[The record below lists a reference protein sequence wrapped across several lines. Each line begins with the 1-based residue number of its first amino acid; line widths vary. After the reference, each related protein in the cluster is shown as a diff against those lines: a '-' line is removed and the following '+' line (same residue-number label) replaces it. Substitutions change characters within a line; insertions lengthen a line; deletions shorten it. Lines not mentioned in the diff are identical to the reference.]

1 MLRPELDTLPISDQ
15 RNRAKFLEY
24 LNITLIAPSVSTISI
39 SLKFGKMVKK
49 KLNQENIST
58 TICILLRMSLCEM
71 FFFFNPYT
79 SYLTAIKKLSQ
90 KKTHKKK
97 PKKLGLSKYFFILT
111 THTSL
116 TQFSKSYM
124 VLRPAKYKY
133 NQNYWPAFLYNLQIW
148 WAITV
153 QKFCNN
159 IYQVCQFLGY
169 QGFNLKY
176 SGHLSW

>member
-1 MLRPELDTLPISDQ
+1 
-15 RNRAKFLEY
+15 
-24 LNITLIAPSVSTISI
+24 
-39 SLKFGKMVKK
+39 MVKK

>member
-1 MLRPELDTLPISDQ
+1 
-15 RNRAKFLEY
+15 
-24 LNITLIAPSVSTISI
+24 
-39 SLKFGKMVKK
+39 MVKK

-71 FFFFNPYT
+71 FFFQSIYFIFNCY
-79 SYLTAIKKLSQ
+79 
-90 KKTHKKK
+90 KKTFPKKNPQKK